1 MDNADDL
8 LESCQDLSVSQ
19 GVPQIRNDVKDVIDR
34 WSKVNQ
40 FYLERRRQVSEAEQV
55 VRKYRTVLLPVDN
68 ELARLERR
76 LKDCEFEGIEVEVGK
91 KKLECAKVQSV

>member
-1 MDNADDL
+1 MDSADDL

-19 GVPQIRNDVKDVIDR
+19 GAPQIRNEVKDVIDR

-55 VRKYRTVLLPVDN
+55 VRKYRSFLLPVDN
-68 ELARLERR
+68 ELTRLERR